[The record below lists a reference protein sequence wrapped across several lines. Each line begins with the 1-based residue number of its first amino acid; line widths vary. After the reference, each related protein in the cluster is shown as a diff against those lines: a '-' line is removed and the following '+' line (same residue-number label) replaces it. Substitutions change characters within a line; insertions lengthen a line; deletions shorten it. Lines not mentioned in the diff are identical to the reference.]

1 MDRAALQYRLM
12 SKHPVRSTTE
22 VEVRYAETDQMGVVH
37 HANYLV
43 WFELARTRLCTQSG
57 YQYHQIEDL
66 GFHLM
71 VTSCQVDYRRAAR
84 YGETLEVD
92 AWLAELASRRLR
104 FDYAVR
110 RDEELLATGR
120 TEHVWVDAAT
130 GRLCRTP
137 EPLRGPFSRLADPSA
152 DTDS

>member
-1 MDRAALQYRLM
+1 M
-12 SKHPVRSTTE
+12 SPPNHCE
-22 VEVRYAETDQMGVVH
+22 VEINVRYAETDQMQIVH

-57 YQYHQIEDL
+57 YHYHQIEDL

-71 VTSCQVDYRRAAR
+71 VISCQVDYRRGAR
-84 YGETLEVD
+84 YGETLEVH

-110 RDEELLATGR
+110 RGDELLATGR
-120 TEHVWVDAAT
+120 TEHVWVNAAT

-152 DTDS
+152 DADS

>member
-1 MDRAALQYRLM
+1 MPM
-12 SKHPVRSTTE
+12 PPIRSTTE
-22 VEVRYAETDQMGVVH
+22 VEIRYAETDQMGVVH

-43 WFELARTRLCTQSG
+43 WFELARTRLCTLSG
-57 YQYHQIEDL
+57 FHYHQIEEL

-71 VTSCQVDYRRAAR
+71 VTSCRVDYRRGAR

-104 FDYAVR
+104 FAYEVR
-110 RDEELLATGR
+110 RGEEIIATGM
-120 TEHVWVDAAT
+120 TEHVWVDSST

-137 EPLRGPFSRLADPSA
+137 QPLREPFGRLASPSENPG
-152 DTDS
+152 S